1 MPAIL
6 YGIVIVDSVHSLE
19 GQHPNKYSITVQME
33 GGDSSSYLADVTL
46 WVDQKQDV
54 YVPVEG
60 NLYHLDAKVSLLSDA
75 LWLEAIRFVPVSGEL
90 TKVTAPSIMGTAAFR
105 GSQKEGVAELLCS
118 AYAASETADLELV
131 LHHTARQ
138 YQKNSSASQSATK
151 KFFLQVLSPI

>member
-33 GGDSSSYLADVTL
+33 GGDSSSFFADVTL
-46 WVDQKQDV
+46 WVDQKQEI

-60 NLYHLDAKVSLLSDA
+60 NLYHLDAKVSFLSGA

-151 KFFLQVLSPI
+151 KFFLQVLSRI